1 MTTLP
6 LTLAMI
12 AASSSATNASTS
24 DLNQDGIV
32 NTTDLLAVL
41 AEINTTCR
49 SESCA
54 TDLTG
59 DARTT
64 WMDLLFVM
72 DNWGTVPPRSADDDE
87 GHVDGPVLLDAV
99 YYDQYS
105 SSNWRR
111 QLAEQLDQGEHT
123 RSWCTTN
130 DIKVEP
136 IVYGGGVDQDHDGS
150 YSDEDR
156 EVFKQWMDENVP
168 ADYTGPVCLDMEG
181 QWWSLLSTPS
191 QTVMDH
197 AIEHHIEGLEYAQ
210 ALLPNA
216 KTGYW
221 GLPRKDH
228 TGPNSTTASIDRL
241 ILACTAIFPDV
252 YEHNPGVNDYARLRR
267 HIETC
272 MEMSEGNTPV
282 YVQASPRYK
291 PGSQGYRWLHD
302 INEFVND
309 QVRSA
314 LEATWIDKNG
324 QEHRVA
330 GVGMWDAYIFVKMYT
345 EGWSGLSNDDRK
357 ELWNALDHYHVECMS
372 QMKIAVDQA
381 QPAHEHEQDEPWTVS
396 GQKRTELAQAAGS
409 AIRKHHRQQRSRLVR
424 VLRAK
429 RSWRSASSA
438 YRSARSSYRKAVR
451 SYRSA
456 MKRAKGNSKKRRAAR
471 AALRTARNGMRKASR
486 SYRSARSAYRS
497 ARRAQQA

>member
-197 AIEHHIEGLEYAQ
+197 AIDVGGLDRQPCATENLHLRGWLDREDPAMPTENWLRVYGADAPEVMAICDEVERGRDLLHERLPYPRGVVAHAARFELARTVEDVLARRTR
-210 ALLPNA
+210 ALL
-216 KTGYW
+216 
-221 GLPRKDH
+221 
-228 TGPNSTTASIDRL
+228 
-241 ILACTAIFPDV
+241 
-252 YEHNPGVNDYARLRR
+252 
-267 HIETC
+267 
-272 MEMSEGNTPV
+272 
-282 YVQASPRYK
+282 
-291 PGSQGYRWLHD
+291 
-302 INEFVND
+302 
-309 QVRSA
+309 
-314 LEATWIDKNG
+314 
-324 QEHRVA
+324 
-330 GVGMWDAYIFVKMYT
+330 
-345 EGWSGLSNDDRK
+345 
-357 ELWNALDHYHVECMS
+357 LD
-372 QMKIAVDQA
+372 
-381 QPAHEHEQDEPWTVS
+381 
-396 GQKRTELAQAAGS
+396 
-409 AIRKHHRQQRSRLVR
+409 
-424 VLRAK
+424 
-429 RSWRSASSA
+429 
-438 YRSARSSYRKAVR
+438 
-451 SYRSA
+451 
-456 MKRAKGNSKKRRAAR
+456 AR
-471 AALRTARNGMRKASR
+471 AASEAADEAATLLAAELGRDEAWAAEQAADFR
-486 SYRSARSAYRS
+486 SLAAGYVLS
-497 ARRAQQA
+497 